1 MRARARWRVVA
12 AAAAVGLLGAA
23 AIVLVVGESRVAQ
36 VAEGVR
42 VPSGCTSEIEVSG
55 GTRFMVSTEL
65 DGPALG
71 SPEACV
77 EVPAGRRAVTAARV
91 SIDAADES
99 PLVPGDDVTI
109 RLSPG
114 RHTVTVVAEGSPGDA
129 VVVLSPD
136 LSQARTD
143 SRITA
148 IILLVAAVAV
158 AALMPVLGRRTG
170 GPGPSGTVVRPVIR
184 VSDGPWAAPDPR
196 DRIG

>member
-12 AAAAVGLLGAA
+12 AAVAVGFLGAA
-23 AIVLVVGESRVAQ
+23 GIVLVAGESRAGR

-42 VPSGCTSEIEVSG
+42 VPSGCISEIDVSG
-55 GTRFMVSTEL
+55 GTRFVVSTEL

-77 EVPAGRRAVTAARV
+77 EVPAGRRAITAARV
-91 SIDAADES
+91 SFDAADEA
-99 PLVPGDDVTI
+99 PLVPGDDVTV

-136 LSQARTD
+136 RSQARTD

-148 IILLVAAVAV
+148 VILLVAAVAV
-158 AALMPVLGRRTG
+158 AALIPVLGRRPG

-184 VSDGPWAAPDPR
+184 VSDGPWVAPDPR
-196 DRIG
+196 DRVG